1 MHCGLLPTLDSRHS
15 WLVAD
20 IGGTNARFAHL
31 DPGGEIAGRRTL
43 ANDNFDCIEALIDA
57 YRHEL
62 ANELGNTV
70 ERAPVNML
78 LALALPVATGADQQY
93 AALQFTNRPWRVS
106 PAALARSFGLDCVA
120 VVNDFVAAAAG
131 TVMPD
136 AAASTTLRTGVA
148 RSGVRVVLGPG
159 TGLGVAGV
167 IEGSSEPTDAAPG
180 TPAPAR
186 IVDSEAGHMTFAAS
200 DDECLRVLRAAQARW
215 GRVSWERLLCGSGV
229 AWLDA
234 FWRGSEVAH
243 TPAEVVARARAH
255 DADARAA
262 IGWFSRA
269 LGMFAGDVCL
279 ALRAFGGVTLTGGVL
294 SRLGDLLDREQFFAA
309 FVAKGRLC
317 GVLAEVPCVQ
327 ADIDE
332 LALAGLAN
340 IVRGRVAVPGVQWVG
355 TAGNDHD
362 DTGSAGAIAGSQRA
376 AA

>member
-1 MHCGLLPTLDSRHS
+1 MHCGLLPTLDAGNS

-31 DPGGEIAGRRTL
+31 EPGGGISDRCTL
-43 ANDNFDCIEALIDA
+43 ANDDFQDVETLIDG
-57 YRHEL
+57 YCRTI
-62 ANELGNTV
+62 GRTPS
-70 ERAPVNML
+70 RML
-78 LALALPVATGADQQY
+78 LALALPVATGADQQN
-93 AALQFTNRPWRVS
+93 AALQFTNRPWRLS
-106 PAALARSFGLDCVA
+106 PSAVARRFGLDCIA

-131 TVMPD
+131 TVPPD
-136 AAASTTLRTGVA
+136 AAAAATLRAGVP

-167 IEGSSEPTDAAPG
+167 VEGSTAGAVP
-180 TPAPAR
+180 TPAR
-186 IVDSEAGHMTFAAS
+186 VIDSEGGHMTFAAA
-200 DDECLRVLRAAQARW
+200 DDDCLRVLRAAQARW
-215 GRVSWERLLCGSGV
+215 GRVSWERLLSGSGL

-234 FWRGSEVAH
+234 FWRGSEVAMS
-243 TPAEVVARARAH
+243 PSEVVARGRAG

-279 ALRAFGGVTLTGGVL
+279 SFRAFGGVTLTGGVL
-294 SRLGDLLDREQFFAA
+294 SRIGDLFDREQFFAA
-309 FVAKGRLC
+309 FVAKGRFGGTLTD
-317 GVLAEVPCVQ
+317 VPCST

-340 IVRGRVAVPGVQWVG
+340 IVRGRVAVPGVQWAAA
-355 TAGNDHD
+355 TGNDNI
-362 DTGSAGAIAGSQRA
+362 GSSAAGVQRA